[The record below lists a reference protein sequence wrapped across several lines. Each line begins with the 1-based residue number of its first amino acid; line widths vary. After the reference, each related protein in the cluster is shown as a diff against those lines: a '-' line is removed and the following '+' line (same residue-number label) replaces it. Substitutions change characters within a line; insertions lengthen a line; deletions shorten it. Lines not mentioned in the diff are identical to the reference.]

1 MKEIH
6 TPRQIGATI
15 QEARKRKGLTQQ
27 QLADSAGV
35 SRGFVNRL
43 EKGASAAVYP
53 DKLFAVLSSLNIRMM
68 LDDTSEED
76 YPSAYEAACSGTNQ
90 PLSAVAVA
98 LGDLYGS
105 PAHGA
110 GASSKQMSASVVARS
125 LGETVA
131 SALDAS
137 QANISLLDTSP
148 LFSPRRDA
156 APEKGVLKV
165 HEERS

>member
-68 LDDTSEED
+68 LDDTAEED
-76 YPSAYEAACSGTNQ
+76 DPSAYEAACSGTNQ

-105 PAHGA
+105 PAHV
-110 GASSKQMSASVVARS
+110 SASVVARS